1 MEWSQIL
8 GYMGPAMALGLPAVG
23 SSLGCAIAAN
33 ASHGAME
40 NEKVDPSVHGK
51 LVALSAFPAS
61 QSIYGIVLMFLL
73 LNKVA
78 TPDSITT
85 GIGFGVFS
93 LGLFGGLGI
102 MISAIMQGRACSTAI
117 KATAKNPSVFGKTAA
132 GPGIIES
139 FAIFAMVFCIVASM
153 LIS

>member
-8 GYMGPAMALGLPAVG
+8 GYMGPAMAVGLPAIG
-23 SSLGCAIAAN
+23 SSLGCGFAAQ

-51 LVALSAFPAS
+51 LVALSAFPSS
-61 QSIYGIVLMFLL
+61 QSIYGIVLMFMLIG
-73 LNKVA
+73 KVG
-78 TPDSITT
+78 TPDFSI
-85 GIGFGVFS
+85 GIGFSIFA

-102 MISAIMQGRACSTAI
+102 MMSAIMQGKACATAI
-117 KATAKNPSVFGKTAA
+117 KATSKNPSVFGKTAA

-139 FAIFAMVFCIVASM
+139 FAIFAMVFCIVASL

>member
-8 GYMGPAMALGLPAVG
+8 GYMGPAMAIGFSAVG
-23 SSLGCAIAAN
+23 SSLGCGFAAQ

-51 LVALSAFPAS
+51 LVALSAFPSS
-61 QSIYGIVLMFLL
+61 QSIYGIVLMFMLIG
-73 LNKVA
+73 KVS
-78 TPDSITT
+78 TPESITI
-85 GIGFGVFS
+85 GIGFSIFA

-102 MISAIMQGRACSTAI
+102 MTSAIMQGKACATAI
-117 KATAKNPSVFGKTAA
+117 KATSKNPSVFGKTAA

-139 FAIFAMVFCIVASM
+139 FAIFAMVFCIVASL
-153 LIS
+153 LIT

>member
-8 GYMGPAMALGLPAVG
+8 GYMGPAMAIGLSAVG
-23 SSLGCAIAAN
+23 SSLGCGIASM

-51 LVALSAFPAS
+51 LVALSAFPSS

-73 LNKVA
+73 IGKVSNPE
-78 TPDSITT
+78 TITIGVGFSI
-85 GIGFGVFS
+85 FA

-102 MISAIMQGRACSTAI
+102 MMSAIMQGKACATAI
-117 KATAKNPSVFGKTAA
+117 KATSKNPSVFGKTAA

-153 LIS
+153 LIA

>member
-8 GYMGPAMALGLPAVG
+8 GYMGPAMAIGFSAVG
-23 SSLGCAIAAN
+23 SALGCGFASM

-51 LVALSAFPAS
+51 LVALSAFPSS

-73 LNKVA
+73 INKVS
-78 TPDSITT
+78 TPEMITI
-85 GIGFGVFS
+85 GIGFSIFA

-102 MISAIMQGRACSTAI
+102 MMSAVMQGKACATAI
-117 KATAKNPSVFGKTAA
+117 KATSKNPSVFGKTAA

-153 LIS
+153 LIA